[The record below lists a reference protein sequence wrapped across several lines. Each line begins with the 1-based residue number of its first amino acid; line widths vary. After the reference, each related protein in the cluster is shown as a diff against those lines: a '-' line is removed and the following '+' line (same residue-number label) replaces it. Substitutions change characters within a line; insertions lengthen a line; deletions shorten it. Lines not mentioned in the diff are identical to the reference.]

1 MSLILVKDNANS
13 KIRELECD
21 SNGLLKVDKVDVSSL
36 ATQATLSSLNGKVT
50 AVNTGAVV
58 VSSSALPTGGA
69 TSALQT
75 TGNTTLSTMNG
86 KITACDTSALATDA
100 TLSTLNGKVTACD
113 TSALATQA
121 TLSTLNGK
129 VTACDTSAL
138 ATQATL
144 SALNGK
150 VTACDTGS
158 ISGTVAVSAVSGD
171 VACTHASLPLPSGAS
186 TSANQVTGNTSLAT
200 LAGCVSANK
209 VAVTSVPATPSS
221 THLYMWGDA
230 SAGESV
236 SNGSDQFSDSVDV
249 GGYNKIAVFGS
260 SSNLSDEFEFQVSH
274 NDSNWFELTSVFVQ
288 VDYSSG
294 EFGFVVDAPF
304 EYVRLK
310 KKGTG
315 GSGSDTV
322 WAIVSAK

>member
-86 KITACDTSALATDA
+86 KITACDTSALATD
-100 TLSTLNGKVTACD
+100 
-113 TSALATQA
+113 A

-249 GGYNKIAVFGS
+249 GGYNKIAVYGS

>member
-121 TLSTLNGK
+121 TLS
-129 VTACDTSAL
+129 
-138 ATQATL
+138 
-144 SALNGK
+144 ALNGK

-171 VACTHASLPLPSGAS
+171 VACTHASLPLPSGAA
-186 TSANQVTGNTSLAT
+186 TSANQSTGNTSLAT

>member
-21 SNGLLKVDKVDVSSL
+21 SNGLLKVDKVDVSAL
-36 ATQATLSSLNGKVT
+36 ATQATLSS
-50 AVNTGAVV
+50 
-58 VSSSALPTGGA
+58 
-69 TSALQT
+69 
-75 TGNTTLSTMNG
+75 
-86 KITACDTSALATDA
+86 
-100 TLSTLNGKVTACD
+100 
-113 TSALATQA
+113 
-121 TLSTLNGK
+121 LNGK

-144 SALNGK
+144 SALNTK

-158 ISGTVAVSAVSGD
+158 ISGTVAVSAVSGN

-186 TSANQVTGNTSLAT
+186 TSANQATGNTSLAT

-209 VAVTSVPATPSS
+209 VAVTSVPSTPSA

-236 SNGSDQFSDSVDV
+236 SNNTDQFSDSVDV
-249 GGYNKIAVFGS
+249 DAYNKISVFGS
-260 SSNLSDEFEFQVSH
+260 STNLSDEFEFQASH
-274 NDSNWFELTSVFVQ
+274 NNSNWFEITSQFVQ

-294 EFGFVVDAPF
+294 EFGFVSDAPF
-304 EYVRLK
+304 KYIRLK

-315 GSGSDTV
+315 GGGSDTV